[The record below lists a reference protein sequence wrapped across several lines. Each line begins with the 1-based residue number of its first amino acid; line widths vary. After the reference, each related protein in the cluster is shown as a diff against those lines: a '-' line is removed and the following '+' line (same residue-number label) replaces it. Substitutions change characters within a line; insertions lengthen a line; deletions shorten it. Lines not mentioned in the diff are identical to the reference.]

1 MLPVDVSYN
10 FVRYFFFFF
19 CNVTATT
26 DIYNLS
32 LHDALP
38 IYQKI
43 VSSICAYMDNE
54 GTDELKDR
62 ISKLLNPDD
71 EFYLLTD
78 LGFGSVNQVVSQFM
92 SDNVHVITG
101 VNLPFTLELALAVKN
116 NQPIN
121 IANMVD
127 EARQQLFQVSTIDST
142 GDDDD
147 E

>member
-1 MLPVDVSYN
+1 MKKIIVITHYTLAKGYQETLTGLTSD
-10 FVRYFFFFF
+10 
-19 CNVTATT
+19 
-26 DIYNLS
+26 
-32 LHDALP
+32 
-38 IYQKI
+38 QKI

-101 VNLPFTLELALAVKN
+101 VNLPLTLELALAVKN

>member
-1 MLPVDVSYN
+1 MKKIIVITHYTLAKGYQETLTGLTSD
-10 FVRYFFFFF
+10 
-19 CNVTATT
+19 
-26 DIYNLS
+26 
-32 LHDALP
+32 
-38 IYQKI
+38 QKI

-121 IANMVD
+121 IASMVD

>member
-1 MLPVDVSYN
+1 MKKIIVITHYTLAKGYQETLTGLTSD
-10 FVRYFFFFF
+10 
-19 CNVTATT
+19 
-26 DIYNLS
+26 
-32 LHDALP
+32 
-38 IYQKI
+38 QKI

-142 GDDDD
+142 GNDDD

>member
-1 MLPVDVSYN
+1 MKKIIVITHYTLAKGYQETLTGLTSD
-10 FVRYFFFFF
+10 
-19 CNVTATT
+19 
-26 DIYNLS
+26 
-32 LHDALP
+32 
-38 IYQKI
+38 QKI

-116 NQPIN
+116 NQSIN

-127 EARQQLFQVSTIDST
+127 EARQQLFQVSMIDST